1 MATMIGAV
9 NPSWRMQT
17 PMFDGAAGDGT
28 GQAGAGAAGVGAGAG
43 GGTGTGTAQNDGT
56 ASGQNAGAGSG
67 QGAGA
72 GAGAGAGDK
81 TYSFKE
87 DRTDWVPPHRVSA
100 QSRQIKAL
108 ETQIKELGEG
118 NQGFQNKLRQA
129 FGIDEPTGEAKELA
143 ETKAALFKVFPN
155 LKVLETLDEQK
166 LNQIIQG
173 ATSAQQMT
181 QRQWERHA
189 TSIFGTVAKEVAKG
203 LGIDK
208 LSDTQRD
215 RLEDAYRS
223 DAMRSVRAREAAFN
237 KGERTTM
244 ETLPTDNDFLA
255 RHEKGDETLI
265 TEFVKGYLGD
275 WFEPARRFATT
286 EAARR
291 FRPVP
296 RGERTRTPVTSNN
309 NPQLDLTK
317 EDDFKKALLAARGQS

>member
-1 MATMIGAV
+1 MAET
-9 NPSWRMQT
+9 N
-17 PMFDGAAGDGT
+17 GT
-28 GQAGAGAAGVGAGAG
+28 GNPAGGNEPVAGAG
-43 GGTGTGTAQNDGT
+43 GGQPNPATPPTGG
-56 ASGQNAGAGSG
+56 GQAPVVAGGGQEPAGG
-67 QGAGA
+67 QPQGGQF
-72 GAGAGAGDK
+72 
-81 TYSFKE
+81 TYKE
-87 DRTDWVPPHRVSA
+87 DRTDWVPRHRVTE

-108 ETQIKELGEG
+108 EAQIKELGDG

-155 LKVLETLDEQK
+155 LKVLETLDEEK
-166 LNQIIQG
+166 LNSIIQG

-189 TSIFGTVAKEVAKG
+189 TTILSSVAKEVAKG
-203 LGIDK
+203 LGVEK

-237 KGERTTM
+237 KGERNTM
-244 ETLPTDNDFLA
+244 ETLPTDTDFLA
-255 RHEKGDETLI
+255 RHEQGDETLI